1 MFSALDSGASG
12 PSSRV
17 LAPAETI
24 VFVLGKKAY
33 FHNASLH
40 PVA

>member
-1 MFSALDSGASG
+1 MFSALDPDASG

-17 LAPAETI
+17 RAPAETI
-24 VFVLGKKAY
+24 VYVLGKKAY